1 MQIHAHI
8 QKWGNGLGLR
18 VSGVLRD
25 IPCFQADDEVE
36 VQVTEQGFSVK
47 KLVSKKTPPFKK
59 YTEAELLENITPR
72 KIHADELDKPLA
84 QEWL

>member
-1 MQIHAHI
+1 MQIQAHI

-25 IPCFQADDEVE
+25 IPNFQADDEVQVE
-36 VQVTEQGFSVK
+36 VTEQGFSVIK
-47 KLVSKKTPPFKK
+47 IISKKTPLFKR
-59 YTEAELLENITPR
+59 YTEAELLEDITPR
-72 KIHADELDKPLA
+72 KIHADELAKPLL